1 MTETDASMQ
10 GVPAPPERERP
21 YGMPHGLDDVVAAGP
36 PFQAVECGQDSS
48 RASLGHIVLPG
59 VFLLGEAAE

>member
-1 MTETDASMQ
+1 M
-10 GVPAPPERERP
+10 
-21 YGMPHGLDDVVAAGP
+21 VAAGP